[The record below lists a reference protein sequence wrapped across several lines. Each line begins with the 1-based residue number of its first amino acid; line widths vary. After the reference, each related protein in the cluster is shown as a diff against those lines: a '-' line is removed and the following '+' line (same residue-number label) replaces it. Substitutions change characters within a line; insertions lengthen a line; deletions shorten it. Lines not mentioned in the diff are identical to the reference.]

1 MAAVRLLS
9 GPAENEDDFH
19 TRASLRA
26 LVLRLRDLSHVV
38 MGALNEDDEPVKNL
52 QAILSGEASHA

>member
-1 MAAVRLLS
+1 MAAVRVLS

-38 MGALNEDDEPVKNL
+38 MGALNEDDEPIEDLKGV
-52 QAILSGEASHA
+52 LSGQVSHG